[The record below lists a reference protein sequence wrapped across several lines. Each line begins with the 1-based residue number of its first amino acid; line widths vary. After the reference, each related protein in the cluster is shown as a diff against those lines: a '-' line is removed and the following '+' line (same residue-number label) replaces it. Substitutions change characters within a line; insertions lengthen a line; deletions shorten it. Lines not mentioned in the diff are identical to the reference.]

1 MISIKLAMDSAAK
14 ALADKISGEVVFAEN
29 PGKTLKKWRQ
39 IFEVSQKELAAKL
52 NVSPSVISDYEGDR
66 RKSPGI
72 AFVRKIIEAL
82 LNIDRERGYKTVSK
96 YRDLIDGFQIDV
108 ILDMKE
114 YEEPIASSK
123 FRDVIEG
130 EDVTSYEKTISGH
143 TIIDSIRAI
152 LTLNSYDFY
161 RLYGFTTERALIFTK
176 VSTGRSPM
184 VAVRVANLKPAVV
197 VLHNLKSGQV
207 DAIAAK
213 IADIEKIHLI
223 TTEMPVEEMI
233 KALRRHVK

>member
-1 MISIKLAMDSAAK
+1 MDSAAK

-39 IFEVSQKELAAKL
+39 IFEVSQKELAVKL

-72 AFVRKIIEAL
+72 AFVRKIIEGL
-82 LNIDRERGYKTVSK
+82 LGIDRERGFKTVSK
-96 YRDLIDGFQIDV
+96 YRDLINNFQVDV

-114 YEEPIASSK
+114 YGEAISSSK
-123 FRDVIEG
+123 LRDIIEG
-130 EDVTSYEKTISGH
+130 EDITGYEKAVNGH
-143 TIIDSIRAI
+143 TIIDSIKAI
-152 LTLNSYDFY
+152 LSLNSYDFY

-176 VSTGRSPM
+176 VSAGRSPM

-197 VLHNLKSGQV
+197 VLHSLKSNQV
-207 DAIAAK
+207 DMIAAK
-213 IADIEKIHLI
+213 IAEIEKIHLI
-223 TTEMPVEEMI
+223 ATEMPVGEMI
-233 KALRRHVK
+233 KALRRYVK

>member
-1 MISIKLAMDSAAK
+1 MDSAAK

-29 PGKTLKKWRQ
+29 PGKTLKKWRL

-82 LNIDRERGYKTVSK
+82 LDIDRERGYRTVSK

-114 YEEPIASSK
+114 YDEPVISSK
-123 FRDVIEG
+123 FRDIIDG
-130 EDVTSYEKTISGH
+130 EDVTNYEKLVNGH
-143 TIIDSIRAI
+143 TIVDSLKAI
-152 LTLNSYDFY
+152 VSLNSYDFY

-197 VLHNLKSGQV
+197 VLHSLKASQV
-207 DAIAAK
+207 DKIAAK

-223 TTEMPVEEMI
+223 ATEMPVEDMV
-233 KALRRHVK
+233 KALRRYVR